1 MQRESQKGIEL
12 LEEEMGTIP
21 LRIDKEF
28 VDQVSREAKIQNRSR
43 TKQLVHWAKAGQ
55 IILSKMDITDL
66 YAVSQGIKKLKLENG
81 QSIKIKTKDI
91 LDALEKDRASGDLSG
106 SVTSAKI
113 YYEASVDHP
122 GYLDRVNSVTGKRES
137 GSFHNGEFK
146 VL

>member
-1 MQRESQKGIEL
+1 
-12 LEEEMGTIP
+12 MGTIP

-81 QSIKIKTKDI
+81 QSIKIETKDI